1 MFRWL
6 VENNHAEIVALSD
19 LQERKVSQ
27 AKDRLN
33 KWQTTAPKT
42 CSGKKNEWKK
52 TNTLD
57 IMREL
62 RVLYNKE

>member
-42 CSGKKNEWKK
+42 YSGKKNEWKK
-52 TNTLD
+52 TNNLE
-57 IMREL
+57 IIREL
-62 RVLYNKE
+62 GVPDDKE